1 LAKTKQNKEEQVEKL
16 KVRITGAAPLLM
28 HSIASQD
35 IANPTAKTFKALSK
49 KRNKTDSDLLELRRL
64 EWAMGLYTKGG
75 KVIIPG
81 EVIEATMKEAGK
93 KFKLGKEVSKAIR
106 CVDDPELQYPDK
118 KLSLSD
124 LYEKDGYAFST
135 SVRVEKSRVNRT
147 RPRFDDWSITT
158 EILYDESR
166 LDRGQVVDIL
176 NEAGSYVGF
185 CDWRPRFGRFSV
197 EVMK

>member
-1 LAKTKQNKEEQVEKL
+1 
-16 KVRITGAAPLLM
+16 
-28 HSIASQD
+28 
-35 IANPTAKTFKALSK
+35 
-49 KRNKTDSDLLELRRL
+49 
-64 EWAMGLYTKGG
+64 MGLYTKGG

-106 CVDDPELQYPDK
+106 CDDDPELQYPHK
-118 KLSLSD
+118 NLSLSE
-124 LYEKDGYAFST
+124 LYEQEGYAFST
-135 SVRVEKSRVNRT
+135 SVRVDKSRVNRT

-166 LDRGQVVDIL
+166 LDKGQVVDIL